1 MSTNA
6 GMNTEPPV
14 TPDPEAQREHTP
26 AEPQK
31 HADGR
36 PRINCSGATA
46 RVLPDGN
53 YDRPRAA
60 RQVGFEMATHPADRS
75 DRVGRAGGAVPDA
88 SQATLPQSSNAQWP
102 TPHARRP
109 QHRSPHA
116 GGPGARARK
125 ARWIHGERSAETMQ
139 RYRLYRPI
147 KQLLGGGPREV
158 ELATK
163 LWNLIKFKN
172 EAG

>member
-1 MSTNA
+1 MEITIDPVQPGKSASKWQPIPPTVRTELA
-6 GMNTEPPV
+6 G
-14 TPDPEAQREHTP
+14 P
-26 AEPQK
+26 AVRCQ
-31 HADGR
+31 
-36 PRINCSGATA
+36 
-46 RVLPDGN
+46 
-53 YDRPRAA
+53 
-60 RQVGFEMATHPADRS
+60 
-75 DRVGRAGGAVPDA
+75 DA

>member
-1 MSTNA
+1 MSTHQRSRRSTRKAVHELIAAALHSIGTARLLQSWRPVRLARVA
-6 GMNTEPPV
+6 GALGHRV
-14 TPDPEAQREHTP
+14 DSASDPEAARDP
-26 AEPQK
+26 P
-31 HADGR
+31 
-36 PRINCSGATA
+36 A

-60 RQVGFEMATHPADRS
+60 R
-75 DRVGRAGGAVPDA
+75 
-88 SQATLPQSSNAQWP
+88 NAQWP

-147 KQLLGGGPREV
+147 KQLLGGGPREL